1 MLFFALLKKYIS
13 GYVFIKIKTL
23 FLQVENRIGKMKKTY
38 QHNEKE
44 SVPSVAESLAPYGT
58 SRHPHVQGDDSSAK
72 EKIIKDT
79 MSVDDYFD
87 ELISLVHEDY
97 ANL

>member
-1 MLFFALLKKYIS
+1 M
-13 GYVFIKIKTL
+13 
-23 FLQVENRIGKMKKTY
+23 QVENRIEKMKKTY

-44 SVPSVAESLAPYGT
+44 SIPSVAESITPYGT
-58 SRHPHVQGDDSSAK
+58 SRHPRVHGDNSSSK
-72 EKIIKDT
+72 EIIIEGT

>member
-1 MLFFALLKKYIS
+1 M
-13 GYVFIKIKTL
+13 
-23 FLQVENRIGKMKKTY
+23 QVENRIEKMKKTY

-44 SVPSVAESLAPYGT
+44 SIPSVAESITPYGT
-58 SRHPHVQGDDSSAK
+58 SRHPRVQGDDSSSKDKIMK
-72 EKIIKDT
+72 ET

>member
-1 MLFFALLKKYIS
+1 M
-13 GYVFIKIKTL
+13 
-23 FLQVENRIGKMKKTY
+23 QVENRIEKMKKTY

-44 SVPSVAESLAPYGT
+44 SVPRVTESLAPYGM
-58 SRHPHVQGDDSSAK
+58 SRHPHAKGDDSSGK

>member
-1 MLFFALLKKYIS
+1 M
-13 GYVFIKIKTL
+13 
-23 FLQVENRIGKMKKTY
+23 QVEKRIGKMEKTY

-58 SRHPHVQGDDSSAK
+58 SRHPHAKGDDSSGK
-72 EKIIKDT
+72 EKIIEDT
-79 MSVDDYFD
+79 MSVDEYFD

-97 ANL
+97 VKFCTFAT

>member
-1 MLFFALLKKYIS
+1 M
-13 GYVFIKIKTL
+13 
-23 FLQVENRIGKMKKTY
+23 QVENRIEKMKKTY

-44 SVPSVAESLAPYGT
+44 SIPSVAESITPYGT
-58 SRHPHVQGDDSSAK
+58 SRHPRVQGDDSSAK

>member
-1 MLFFALLKKYIS
+1 
-13 GYVFIKIKTL
+13 
-23 FLQVENRIGKMKKTY
+23 LQVENRTGKMKKTY
-38 QHNEKE
+38 QHNEKD
-44 SVPSVAESLAPYGT
+44 SVPAVAESIAPYGT
-58 SRHPHVQGDDSSAK
+58 SRHPHVQDGNSNGK
-72 EKIIKDT
+72 EKIIEDT

>member
-1 MLFFALLKKYIS
+1 M
-13 GYVFIKIKTL
+13 
-23 FLQVENRIGKMKKTY
+23 QVENRIEKMKKTY

-44 SVPSVAESLAPYGT
+44 SIPSVAESITPYGT
-58 SRHPHVQGDDSSAK
+58 SRHPRVQGDDSSNKDKIMK
-72 EKIIKDT
+72 ET

>member
-1 MLFFALLKKYIS
+1 
-13 GYVFIKIKTL
+13 
-23 FLQVENRIGKMKKTY
+23 LQVENRIGKMKKTY
-38 QHNEKE
+38 KHKE
-44 SVPSVAESLAPYGT
+44 PESIPSVAESIAPYGT
-58 SRHPHVQGDDSSAK
+58 ARHSHVQGDDSSGK
-72 EKIIKDT
+72 EKIIEDT

>member
-1 MLFFALLKKYIS
+1 M
-13 GYVFIKIKTL
+13 
-23 FLQVENRIGKMKKTY
+23 QVENRIGKMKKTY

-58 SRHPHVQGDDSSAK
+58 SRHPHVQGDDSSGK

-97 ANL
+97 VKFCTFAT